1 MFWELLL
8 RLFLP
13 VASFGPSS
21 PEAMTLST
29 DSVPVVDSVAV
40 EVYSPQRTPFE
51 VRFGEAESGYRVMAM
66 FVLPNQAIPVA
77 VANPTEDFALEATAG
92 QTWKTGIA
100 AWTWVA
106 PAKPGVYPMEIRQ
119 RGSEQGMTL
128 NVFVMV
134 PYSAMRRGSIDG
146 YRIGNYPR
154 PRSEFYARPEGFVQ
168 VTPDMMDI
176 QVSPHFRLAQ
186 FLCKQGGG
194 PPEYLVLRQPLLVK
208 LEQLL
213 AQVNERGREA
223 HTFSLMSA
231 YRTPSYNAAIGN
243 VTTYSRHSYG
253 DAADIFV
260 DDDGD
265 GQMDDL
271 NGDGRHSL
279 ADARWLGAIVN
290 ETQGA
295 PEFAGL
301 TGGLGTYEPTHSHG
315 AFVHVDVRGFEAR
328 WGT

>member
-1 MFWELLL
+1 VFWQILLS
-8 RLFLP
+8 LFLP
-13 VASFGPSS
+13 SASFAPSVGATYS
-21 PEAMTLST
+21 DENAWA
-29 DSVPVVDSVAV
+29 PVVDSITV
-40 EVYSPQRTPFE
+40 EAYSPQQTPFA
-51 VRFGEAESGYRVMAM
+51 VRFGDDESAYRVMAM
-66 FVLPNQAIPVA
+66 FVLPNEAVPVA
-77 VANPTEDFALEATAG
+77 VVNPAEDFALEATAG
-92 QTWKTGIA
+92 ETWKTGIA

-106 PAKPGVYPMEIRQ
+106 PARPGVYPIEIREH
-119 RGSEQGMTL
+119 GSDRSMTL

-134 PYSAMRRGSIDG
+134 PYAAMRRGSING

-168 VTPDMMDI
+168 VTSDMMDT

-271 NGDGRHSL
+271 NGDGKHSL

-290 ETQGA
+290 ETQGT
-295 PEFAGL
+295 PEFTGL

-315 AFVHVDVRGFEAR
+315 AFVHVDVRGFQAR
-328 WGT
+328 WGV